1 MFEKISELIP
11 PDGLRI
17 LIVLFLS
24 FIIGLEREE
33 HKVHGTHYA
42 FGGVRTF
49 PLIGL
54 LGYAISLISGKDI
67 LAVGVGFAVVGA
79 FLLMSYRH
87 KLAGSDGAGMTTE
100 VTGLGT
106 YVLGVLV
113 QQDHIWVGTTLAVA
127 SMLLLELKE
136 WLENLAGRIES
147 EEIVTLTKFLLLSA
161 VILPVV
167 PDTALTSFAIN
178 PFKAWLVVVAVST
191 VSYGSYLLQRLSKLK
206 GGILFAA
213 LLGGAYSS
221 TVTTVVLAKRA
232 SRENDPHLFSG
243 GILMA
248 SGVMYLRL
256 AILVG
261 IFKPALL
268 DLLGWPFA
276 ALALAAVLGGWIW
289 SRIPD
294 DGVKKLEREWVA
306 RNPLEL
312 KAAFLFA
319 LIFLAM
325 LVVTNLAVT
334 YLGTGG
340 VYTLA
345 AIMGVTDV
353 DPFIMGLTQTA
364 GMSTTLHVA
373 AVGIIIAAA
382 SNNVV
387 KGIYALSFADRRTG
401 FMSLALLGTL
411 AAAGALCLF
420 LV

>member
-1 MFEKISELIP
+1 
-11 PDGLRI
+11 
-17 LIVLFLS
+17 
-24 FIIGLEREE
+24 
-33 HKVHGTHYA
+33 
-42 FGGVRTF
+42 
-49 PLIGL
+49 
-54 LGYAISLISGKDI
+54 
-67 LAVGVGFAVVGA
+67 
-79 FLLMSYRH
+79 
-87 KLAGSDGAGMTTE
+87 MTTE

-136 WLENLAGRIES
+136 WLESLAGRIES

-373 AVGIIIAAA
+373 AVGIVIAAA

>member
-17 LIVLFLS
+17 LILLFLS

-33 HKVHGTHYA
+33 HKARGAHYA

-54 LGYAISLISGKDI
+54 LGYAISLISGKEI

-79 FLLMSYRH
+79 FLLVSYLH
-87 KLAGSDGAGMTTE
+87 KLRGSDGAGMTTE
-100 VTGLGT
+100 VTALGT

-147 EEIVTLTKFLLLSA
+147 QEVVTFTKFLVLTA

-167 PDTALTSFAIN
+167 PDRALTPFAIN
-178 PFKAWLVVVAVST
+178 PFKTWLVVVAVST
-191 VSYGSYLLQRLSKLK
+191 VSYGSYLLQRTTKK
-206 GGILFAA
+206 GGILLAA
-213 LLGGAYSS
+213 VLGGAYSS
-221 TVTTVVLAKRA
+221 TVTTLVLAKRA
-232 SRENDPHLFSG
+232 AREGEPHLFSG
-243 GILMA
+243 ATLMA
-248 SGVMYLRL
+248 SGVMYVRL

-261 IFKPALL
+261 AFNPRLLEVLGLPFGLLAGVAL
-268 DLLGWPFA
+268 
-276 ALALAAVLGGWIW
+276 LGGWLW

-294 DGVKKLEREWVA
+294 DGAKKIEREWVA

-325 LVVTNLAVT
+325 LVVTNLVVT
-334 YLGTGG
+334 YLGKGG

-364 GMSTTLHVA
+364 GAATTVHIA
-373 AVGIIIAAA
+373 AAGIVIAAA

-387 KGIYALSFADRRTG
+387 KGIYALSFGDRRTG
-401 FMSLALLGTL
+401 LMSMAMLGTL

-420 LV
+420 MV